1 MVSLRRCSFAS
12 HSVMQLSFKYRTQLR
27 YSLTSII
34 AARTAFD
41 AGTLLLEDCESLKDR
56 PYNPPEDDFE
66 SDEDVALPSMGLA

>member
-12 HSVMQLSFKYRTQLR
+12 YSVMQLSFKYRTQLR

-41 AGTLLLEDCESLKDR
+41 AGTLLLEDCESLKEM
-56 PYNPPEDDFE
+56 PYKPPEDDSE
-66 SDEDVALPSMGLA
+66 SDEDFALPSMVLA